1 MGSHPEK
8 RVEGQPAPAPRWS
21 RPAGKCPCVHLHGF
35 LQLKGTRISSMPLLR
50 AWYGLRLLAG
60 PGGQRC
66 PPVSQV
72 PQPWRNA
79 DIETEAKPSP
89 SAWSQDAPGGAQT
102 AAPPASSL
110 ANLEGTLAPQARSL
124 ADRRC
129 RGGPVGG
136 RCRGCIPHPTPKGR
150 FWGLPHIGTHQHT
163 PAQKRC
169 PALGQSGAQG
179 VSQPLRCSP

>member
-1 MGSHPEK
+1 MWEAILRIGWKDSPP
-8 RVEGQPAPAPRWS
+8 PALVPAS
-21 RPAGKCPCVHLHGF
+21 RK
-35 LQLKGTRISSMPLLR
+35 MPLR
-50 AWYGLRLLAG
+50 SLARIPSAQRDPNQLDATAPSLVCSPP
-60 PGGQRC
+60 PGRTRW
-66 PPVSQV
+66 PAVSPVSQV
-72 PQPWRNA
+72 PQQWRNA

-89 SAWSQDAPGGAQT
+89 SAWSQDAPGGAQR
-102 AAPPASSL
+102 AAHPASSL

-150 FWGLPHIGTHQHT
+150 FWGLPHVGTHQHT